1 MKTLLI
7 IKSIIYCQTVHVFGP
22 FTDACCKKCMAYLL
36 TIFCFRSMPGGN
48 CQFSSA
54 SFSLYHWWKITHW
67 YMNLVMAAVEL
78 YLNATLY
85 AQHPALKS
93 VYGSYF
99 PPIYGSVWTCTLTGS
114 LRLQNKCL
122 ELLLLLRYLSRKER
136 WHDHMSGWGI
146 CIIFM
151 SFLIITSFRKLTSG
165 ITMKKPKDW
174 RSGI

>member
-1 MKTLLI
+1 MEI
-7 IKSIIYCQTVHVFGP
+7 
-22 FTDACCKKCMAYLL
+22 
-36 TIFCFRSMPGGN
+36 N

-54 SFSLYHWWKITHW
+54 SFSIYHWWEITQW

-99 PPIYGSVWTCTLTGS
+99 PSIYGSVWTCTLTGS

-122 ELLLLLRYLSRKER
+122 ELLLLLRYLSRKEH

-174 RSGI
+174 RSGIQVTEKKPWNF

>member
-1 MKTLLI
+1 
-7 IKSIIYCQTVHVFGP
+7 
-22 FTDACCKKCMAYLL
+22 MAYLL
-36 TIFCFRSMPGGN
+36 TIFCFRSMADGN

-54 SFSLYHWWKITHW
+54 SFSLYHWWEVTHW

-85 AQHPALKS
+85 AQHPSLKS

-114 LRLQNKCL
+114 LRFQNKCL
-122 ELLLLLRYLSRKER
+122 ELLLLLRYFSKKKH
-136 WHDHMSGWGI
+136 WHDHMPGWGI

-151 SFLIITSFRKLTSG
+151 SSLIITSFRKLTSG
-165 ITMKKPKDW
+165 IIMKKSKEG
-174 RSGI
+174 RSGIYVTEKKTLEVLDWSL